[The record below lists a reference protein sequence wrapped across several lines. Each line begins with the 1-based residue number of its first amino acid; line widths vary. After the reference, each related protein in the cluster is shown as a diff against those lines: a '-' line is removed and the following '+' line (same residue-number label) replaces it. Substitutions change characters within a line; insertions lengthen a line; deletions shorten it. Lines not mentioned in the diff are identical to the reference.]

1 MRFEWLSDLRLR
13 CRALLQ
19 RRRLNRDL
27 EEEIRF
33 HLDQRADSYR
43 QQGIGS
49 DEAAQFSRRQFGS
62 PTAWKEVC
70 RDMWTFRWME
80 VLSQDLRYAART
92 LRRSS
97 GFAILVTLTLALGIG
112 ANTAMFSVFDAV
124 VLRPLPYPEPS
135 RLVLLLGNVRREGGV
150 QQRRGA
156 SRPDYADWRDQSR
169 SFDAMAMY
177 EDDPFILHTVDGP
190 EQLRGE
196 FVAQPYFE
204 LLGVRPV
211 LGRTFRPEEDA
222 VPQRDAVVVLSSGLW
237 QRRFGGDAGIVGR
250 AIRLNDRSYSVVG
263 VVPEWFRG
271 ITDEAE
277 LWVPFHMEATAERFQ
292 ARGSRGPSVLARL
305 KSDVSMAQAQAEMD
319 AICKRLEQAYPDT
332 NAGRGVELS
341 PLDQELF
348 GDIRGPLAVL
358 LAAVGLVLLI
368 ACTNVANLLLVRSEA
383 RQREMAVRAAL
394 GAGRARVFG
403 QLAAESCLLAFLGAA
418 GGLLLARWGIPA
430 LMAASPITFPSYV
443 DPSIDLRVMLFA
455 TVLTCGVG
463 ILLGLAPA
471 VHLRSM
477 QLNDV
482 FKQSS
487 RQSTAGRQ
495 GLGFRNVLVIGEVA
509 LAMLL
514 LVGAGLLI
522 RSLQQV
528 IGIRLGYDP
537 SHLLT
542 MRVSLPRLA
551 PAASSLARDAA
562 ADSNPLTQPDTQ
574 TVVSARELL
583 RRVADIP
590 AVEAVALG
598 SDVPLTGSS
607 AISYAAEGQPPMT
620 AQNMPRV
627 YYHQVTPDFFR
638 ALRIPLIAGRTF
650 TEVELQGNSNVAV
663 VSENVVK
670 RFWPG
675 EEPIGKRIKRGRE
688 GSDSPWLTIVGVV
701 NEMKY
706 RDLPENR
713 TEDPDLFLPFSE
725 RQQSFTLLVRT
736 SGDPSSLTGSVRSVL
751 REAEPGIVTYEI
763 NTMSGLVAGE
773 TSPRR
778 FTSWLM
784 GIFAGSAL
792 LLAMI
797 GIYGVMAYTVTQRT
811 QEIGIRMALGA
822 ARWDVLRLITGGGLA
837 LVACGLV
844 VGVTAALALT
854 RWIGSLLYGI
864 KPSDPLTFSA
874 AGLVLMAVALFASLV
889 PALRATRIAPA
900 KALRDE

>member
-1 MRFEWLSDLRLR
+1 MHLEWLSDLRLR

-43 QQGIGS
+43 QQGMGS
-49 DEAAQFSRRQFGS
+49 DEAAQFSRRQSGS
-62 PTAWKEVC
+62 PTAWTEVC

-92 LRRSS
+92 LRRSP

-112 ANTAMFSVFDAV
+112 ANTAIFSVFDAV
-124 VLRPLPYPEPS
+124 VLQPLPYPEPS
-135 RLVLLLGNVRREGGV
+135 RLVLLVGNVQREGGV
-150 QQRRGA
+150 ERRGA

-177 EDDPFILHTVDGP
+177 EDDPFTLDTVDGS

-204 LLGVRPV
+204 LLGVRPI
-211 LGRTFRPEEDA
+211 LGRTFRPGEDE

-237 QRRFGGDAGIVGR
+237 QRRFGGDPGIVGR

-263 VVPEWFRG
+263 VLPEWFRG

-305 KSDVSMAQAQAEMD
+305 KSNVSLAQAQAEMD
-319 AICKRLEQAYPDT
+319 AICKRLAQAYPDT
-332 NAGRGVELS
+332 NEGRGVELS
-341 PLDQELF
+341 PLDEELF

-403 QLAAESCLLAFLGAA
+403 QLTTESCLLALLGAA
-418 GGLLLARWGIPA
+418 GGLLLARWGVPA

-455 TVLTCGVG
+455 MVLTCGVG

-471 VHLRSM
+471 VHLRSV
-477 QLNDV
+477 QLHDV

-487 RQSTAGRQ
+487 HQSSAGRQ
-495 GLGFRNVLVIGEVA
+495 GRGVRNLLVIAEVA

-551 PAASSLARDAA
+551 PTASSDTDL
-562 ADSNPLTQPDTQ
+562 LTQPDIQ
-574 TVVSARELL
+574 AVVSARELL

-590 AVEAVALG
+590 AVEAAALG

-607 AISYAAEGQPPMT
+607 AIFYAAEGQAPMT
-620 AQNMPRV
+620 AQNMPRA
-627 YYHQVTPDFFR
+627 YYHLVTPDFFR
-638 ALRIPLIAGRTF
+638 ALRIPFIAGRTF

-675 EEPIGKRIKRGRE
+675 EDPIGKRIKRGRE

-706 RDLPENR
+706 RDLPENP
-713 TEDPDLFLPFSE
+713 TDDPDLFLPFSE
-725 RQQSFTLLVRT
+725 RQQTFRLLVRT

-751 REAEPGIVTYEI
+751 READPGIVTYET
-763 NTMSGLVAGE
+763 NTMSGLVAHE
-773 TSPRR
+773 TSQRR

-784 GIFAGSAL
+784 GIFAASAL

-822 ARWDVLRLITGGGLA
+822 ARWDVLRLITGGGLG

-844 VGVTAALALT
+844 LGLTVALALT
-854 RWIGSLLYGI
+854 RWIDSLLYGI

-874 AGLVLMAVALFASLV
+874 AGLVLIAVALFASLL

>member
-43 QQGIGS
+43 QQGMGS

-62 PTAWKEVC
+62 PAAWKEVC

-80 VLSQDLRYAART
+80 VISQDLRYAART
-92 LRRSS
+92 LRRSP

-112 ANTAMFSVFDAV
+112 ANTAIFSVFDAV
-124 VLRPLPYPEPS
+124 VLQPLPYPEPS
-135 RLVLLLGNVRREGGV
+135 RLVLLLGNVQRERV
-150 QQRRGA
+150 ERRGT
-156 SRPDYADWRDQSR
+156 SYPDYADWRDQSR
-169 SFDAMAMY
+169 SFDAIAMY
-177 EDDPFILHTVDGP
+177 EDESLILHGVDEPERLTV
-190 EQLRGE
+190 E
-196 FVAQPYFE
+196 FVAHPYFE
-204 LLGVRPV
+204 LLGVRPI

-222 VPQRDAVVVLSSGLW
+222 AAQRDAVAVLSSGLW
-237 QRRFGGDAGIVGR
+237 QRRFGGDPGIVGR
-250 AIRLNDRSYSVVG
+250 AIRLNDRSYSVIG
-263 VVPEWFRG
+263 VLPEWFRG
-271 ITDEAE
+271 ISDEAE
-277 LWVPFHMEATAERFQ
+277 LWIPLHMRATAEQFQ
-292 ARGSRGPSVLARL
+292 ARGRRGPAVLARL
-305 KSDVSMAQAQAEMD
+305 KSNVSLAQAQAEMD
-319 AICKRLEQAYPDT
+319 AICKRLEQAYPAT
-332 NAGRGVELS
+332 NEGRGVELS

-348 GDIRGPLAVL
+348 GDIRGPLIVL

-403 QLAAESCLLAFLGAA
+403 QLATESCLLAFLGTA
-418 GGLLLARWGIPA
+418 GGLLLARWGIHA
-430 LMAASPITFPSYV
+430 LMAASPVTFPSYV

-455 TVLTCGVG
+455 MVLTCGVG

-471 VHLRSM
+471 VHLRSV
-477 QLNDV
+477 QLHDV

-495 GLGFRNVLVIGEVA
+495 GRGFRNVLVIAEVA

-514 LVGAGLLI
+514 LVGAGLLT

-528 IGIRLGYDP
+528 LGIRLGYDP

-542 MRVSLPRLA
+542 MRVRLPRLA
-551 PAASSLARDAA
+551 PAASSGTDRLA
-562 ADSNPLTQPDTQ
+562 QPDTQ

-620 AQNMPRV
+620 AQNMPRA
-627 YYHQVTPDFFR
+627 YYHLVTPDFFR
-638 ALRIPLIAGRTF
+638 TLRIPFIAGRTF
-650 TEVELQGNSNVAV
+650 AEVELQGNSNVVV

-675 EEPIGKRIKRGRE
+675 EDPIGKRIKRGRE

-706 RDLPENR
+706 RSLPENP
-713 TEDPDLFLPFSE
+713 TDDPDLFLPSSE
-725 RQQSFTLLVRT
+725 RQPTFTLLVRT
-736 SGDPSSLTGSVRSVL
+736 SGDPASLTSSVRSVL
-751 REAEPGIVTYEI
+751 READPSIVTYEI
-763 NTMSGLVAGE
+763 DTMNGSVARE
-773 TSPRR
+773 TSQRR

-811 QEIGIRMALGA
+811 QEIGIRVALGA
-822 ARWDVLRLITGGGLA
+822 ARWDVLRLVTGGGLR

-844 VGVTAALALT
+844 VGLTAALALT
-854 RWIGSLLYGI
+854 RLIDSLLYGI

-874 AGLVLMAVALFASLV
+874 AGLVLLAVALFASLL

>member
-1 MRFEWLSDLRLR
+1 MRLEWLSDLRLR
-13 CRALLQ
+13 CWALLQ

-43 QQGIGS
+43 QQGLGA
-49 DEAAQFSRRQFGS
+49 DEAARFSRRQFGS
-62 PTAWKEVC
+62 PAAWKEVC

-92 LRRSS
+92 LRRSP
-97 GFAILVTLTLALGIG
+97 GFAIVVTLTLALGIG
-112 ANTAMFSVFDAV
+112 ANTAIFSVFDAV
-124 VLRPLPYPEPS
+124 VLQPLPYPEPS
-135 RLVLLLGNVRREGGV
+135 QLVSVVGNVQREGGV
-150 QQRRGA
+150 ERRGA

-169 SFDAMAMY
+169 SFAGMAMY
-177 EDDPFILHTVDGP
+177 EDDPLTFYGADGP
-190 EQLRGE
+190 ELLRGE

-204 LLGVRPV
+204 LLGVRPI
-211 LGRTFRPEEDA
+211 LGRTFRPEEDE

-237 QRRFGGDAGIVGR
+237 QRRFGGDPGVVGR
-250 AIRLNDRSYSVVG
+250 AIRLNDRSYSVIG
-263 VVPEWFRG
+263 VLPEWFRG

-277 LWVPFHMEATAERFQ
+277 LWVPLHMETPAENFQ
-292 ARGSRGPSVLARL
+292 ARGSRGPSVVARL
-305 KSDVSMAQAQAEMD
+305 KPGVSMAQAQAEMN
-319 AICKRLEQAYPDT
+319 AICKRLEQAYPNT
-332 NAGRGVELS
+332 NAGRGAQLS

-348 GDIRGPLAVL
+348 GDIRGPVGVL

-403 QLAAESCLLAFLGAA
+403 QLATESCLLAFLGAA
-418 GGLLLARWGIPA
+418 GGLLLARWGIQA
-430 LMAASPITFPSYV
+430 LLAASPITFPSYV
-443 DPSIDLRVMLFA
+443 DPSMDLRVMLFA
-455 TVLTCGVG
+455 LVLTCGVG

-477 QLNDV
+477 QLHDV

-487 RQSTAGRQ
+487 HQSSGGRQ
-495 GLGFRNVLVIGEVA
+495 GRGFRNVLVIAEVA

-514 LVGAGLLI
+514 LVGAGLLM

-528 IGIRLGYDP
+528 MGIRLGYDP
-537 SHLLT
+537 SQLLT
-542 MRVSLPRLA
+542 MRVSLPSLA
-551 PAASSLARDAA
+551 PGAS
-562 ADSNPLTQPDTQ
+562 ADSDTPTPQDTQ
-574 TVVSARELL
+574 TVGSARELL
-583 RRVADIP
+583 RRVADLP
-590 AVEAVALG
+590 GVEAAALG
-598 SDVPLTGSS
+598 SDVPLTSWS
-607 AISYAAEGQPPMT
+607 AILYTAEGQPSMA

-627 YYHQVTPDFFR
+627 FYHQVTPDFFR
-638 ALRIPLIAGRTF
+638 ALRIPFVAGRAF

-675 EEPIGKRIKRGRE
+675 ENPIGKRVKRGRE

-706 RDLPENR
+706 RDLPENP
-713 TEDPDLFLPFSE
+713 TDDPDLFLPFSDRE
-725 RQQSFTLLVRT
+725 PTFRLLVRT
-736 SGDPSSLTGSVRSVL
+736 SGDPSSLSGSVRSVL
-751 REAEPGIVTYEI
+751 REAEPGIVTYET
-763 NTMSGLVAGE
+763 NTMGGLVARE
-773 TSPRR
+773 TSQRR

-797 GIYGVMAYTVTQRT
+797 GIYGVMAYTVTRRT

-822 ARWDVLRLITGGGLA
+822 ARWDVLRLITGGGLG
-837 LVACGLV
+837 LVGCGLV
-844 VGVTAALALT
+844 VGLTAALAVT
-854 RWIGSLLYGI
+854 RWIEGLLYGI
-864 KPSDPLTFSA
+864 RPSDPLTFGA

-889 PALRATRIAPA
+889 PALRATRIAPS

>member
-43 QQGIGS
+43 QQGMGS
-49 DEAAQFSRRQFGS
+49 DEAAQVSRRQFGR
-62 PTAWKEVC
+62 PAAWQEVC

-92 LRRSS
+92 LRRSP
-97 GFAILVTLTLALGIG
+97 GFAVLVTLTLALGIG
-112 ANTAMFSVFDAV
+112 ANTAIFSVFDAV
-124 VLRPLPYPEPS
+124 VLQPLPYPEPS
-135 RLVLLLGNVRREGGV
+135 RLVLLVGNVRREGGV

-177 EDDPFILHTVDGP
+177 EGDPFILHTADGS

-237 QRRFGGDAGIVGR
+237 QRRFGGDPGIVGR

-263 VVPEWFRG
+263 VLPESFRG
-271 ITDEAE
+271 ISYDAE

-305 KSDVSMAQAQAEMD
+305 KSDVSMARAQAEMD
-319 AICKRLEQAYPDT
+319 AICKRLEQAYSDT

-403 QLAAESCLLAFLGAA
+403 QLTTESCLPAFLGAA
-418 GGLLLARWGIPA
+418 GGLLLARWGVRA

-455 TVLTCGVG
+455 LIVTCGVG

-477 QLNDV
+477 QLHDV
-482 FKQSS
+482 FKRSSHQSS
-487 RQSTAGRQ
+487 AGRR
-495 GLGFRNVLVIGEVA
+495 GRGFRNVLVMAEVA
-509 LAMLL
+509 FAMLL

-522 RSLQQV
+522 RSLRHV
-528 IGIRLGYDP
+528 MGIRLGYDP
-537 SHLLT
+537 SQLLT

-551 PAASSLARDAA
+551 PAAPSSARDAA
-562 ADSNPLTQPDTQ
+562 ADSDPLTQPDTQ
-574 TVVSARELL
+574 AVVSARELL

-590 AVEAVALG
+590 AVEATALG
-598 SDVPLTGSS
+598 SDVPLTSSS

-620 AQNMPRV
+620 AENMPRA

-638 ALRIPLIAGRTF
+638 ALRIPFVAGRTF

-670 RFWPG
+670 RFWPA
-675 EEPIGKRIKRGRE
+675 EDPIGKRIKRGRE

-706 RDLPENR
+706 RDLPDNR

-725 RQQSFTLLVRT
+725 RQQTFTLLVRT

-751 REAEPGIVTYEI
+751 REAEPGIVTYGI
-763 NTMSGLVAGE
+763 NTMSGLVARE
-773 TSPRR
+773 TSQRR

-811 QEIGIRMALGA
+811 QEIGIRVALGA
-822 ARWDVLRLITGGGLA
+822 ARWDVLRLITGGGLR
-837 LVACGLV
+837 LVACGLA
-844 VGVTAALALT
+844 VGLTAALALT
-854 RWIGSLLYGI
+854 RWIDSLLYGI
-864 KPSDPLTFSA
+864 KPSDPLTFTA

>member
-1 MRFEWLSDLRLR
+1 
-13 CRALLQ
+13 
-19 RRRLNRDL
+19 LNRDL

-49 DEAAQFSRRQFGS
+49 AEATQLSRRRFGN

-92 LRRSS
+92 LRRSP
-97 GFAILVTLTLALGIG
+97 GFAVLVTLTLALGIG
-112 ANTAMFSVFDAV
+112 ANTAIFSVFDAV
-124 VLRPLPYPEPS
+124 VLQPLPYPEPS
-135 RLVLLLGNVRREGGV
+135 KLVLLLGNVRREAGV

-169 SFDAMAMY
+169 SFEAMAMY
-177 EDDPFILHTVDGP
+177 EGDPFILHTVDGS

-196 FVAQPYFE
+196 FVAQPYFD
-204 LLGVRPV
+204 LLAVRPI
-211 LGRTFRPEEDA
+211 LGRTFRPEEDEA
-222 VPQRDAVVVLSSGLW
+222 PQRDAVVVLSSGLW
-237 QRRFGGDAGIVGR
+237 QRRFGGDPGIVGR
-250 AIRLNDRSYSVVG
+250 AIRLNDRSFSVVG
-263 VVPEWFRG
+263 VLPEWFRG

-277 LWVPFHMEATAERFQ
+277 LWVPFHMEATAERFK

-305 KSDVSMAQAQAEMD
+305 KSDVPMAQAQAEMD

-403 QLAAESCLLAFLGAA
+403 QLATESCLLAFVGAA
-418 GGLLLARWGIPA
+418 GGLLLAHWGVRA
-430 LMAASPITFPSYV
+430 LLAASPITFPSYV
-443 DPSIDLRVMLFA
+443 DPSIDLRVTLFA
-455 TVLTCGVG
+455 LAVTCGVG

-471 VHLRSM
+471 VQLRSV
-477 QLNDV
+477 QLHDV

-487 RQSTAGRQ
+487 HQSSAGRQ
-495 GLGFRNVLVIGEVA
+495 GRGFRNVLVIAEVA

-514 LVGAGLLI
+514 LVGAGLLL

-528 IGIRLGYDP
+528 IAIRLGYDP
-537 SHLLT
+537 SQLLT

-551 PAASSLARDAA
+551 PAESSGSGLPA
-562 ADSNPLTQPDTQ
+562 QPDAQ
-574 TVVSARELL
+574 TVASGRELL
-583 RRVADIP
+583 GKVGGIP
-590 AVEAVALG
+590 GVESVALG
-598 SDVPLTGSS
+598 SDVPLTGSA
-607 AISYAAEGQPPMT
+607 AIFYTAEGQPPMT
-620 AQNMPRV
+620 AQNMPRA
-627 YYHQVTPDFFR
+627 YYHFVTPEFFR
-638 ALRIPLIAGRTF
+638 TLRIPFVAGRTF
-650 TEVELQGNSNVAV
+650 TDVELQGNPNVAI
-663 VSENVVK
+663 VSENVAK
-670 RFWPG
+670 RFWPA
-675 EEPIGKRIKRGRE
+675 EDPIGKRIKPGRE
-688 GSDSPWLTIVGVV
+688 GSDAPWITIVGVV

-713 TEDPDLFLPFSE
+713 TGDPDLFLPFSE
-725 RQQSFTLLVRT
+725 RQQTFSLLVRT
-736 SGDPSSLTGSVRSVL
+736 SGDPGPLTGAVRSAL
-751 REAEPGIVTYEI
+751 READPGIVTYEI
-763 NTMSGLVAGE
+763 NTMSGLVARE
-773 TSPRR
+773 TSQRR

-784 GIFAGSAL
+784 GIFAASAL

-822 ARWDVLRLITGGGLA
+822 ARWDVLRLITGGGLG

-844 VGVTAALALT
+844 VGLTAALALT
-854 RWIGSLLYGI
+854 RWIDSLLYGI
-864 KPSDPLTFSA
+864 KPSDPLTFTA
-874 AGLVLMAVALFASLV
+874 AGIVLMGVALFASVV